1 MIMIET
7 GEKLIFRL
15 WSVGIFRGG
24 RMILRGTAIIA
35 ALLCL
40 SACAVID
47 VNMGPYYVAPEPN
60 CPVEVVDQRTD
71 PGLIQGN
78 ATAYHISP
86 SIKDLLRSKLCRNGL
101 VVSHATADKKP
112 AVAITELSISSFG
125 FAGSDQML
133 TMSGSF
139 RIGDTRRNIQ
149 SYGTV
154 ESGVLP
160 STRWP
165 IILNS
170 AMDNFVKQVEESL
183 PGQN

>member
-1 MIMIET
+1 VVLKEMAVI
-7 GEKLIFRL
+7 
-15 WSVGIFRGG
+15 S
-24 RMILRGTAIIA
+24 
-35 ALLCL
+35 LLFFL

-47 VNMGPYYVAPEPN
+47 VNMAPYYAAPRPD
-60 CPVEVVDQRTD
+60 CPVEVVDQRAD

-78 ATAYHISP
+78 AASYLISP
-86 SIKDLLRSKLCRNGL
+86 PVRDLLHSKLCRSAIVL
-101 VVSHATADKKP
+101 SAAAADRKL
-112 AVAITELSISSFG
+112 AAAITGLSISSFG

-133 TMSGSF
+133 TMVGTI
-139 RIGDTRRNIQ
+139 RLGGVNRNVQ

-170 AMDNFVKQVEESL
+170 AIDNFVKQVEEGL